1 MAAGTH
7 PNVDEAFVDDEGKA
21 PPQIAALI
29 EQGEREG
36 SLSAAEIDAA
46 ARSLELSD
54 DQLARLYDQLEQHG
68 IDVTPDGG
76 ETTATAPATGYRIP
90 DLNEQTTDALSLF
103 FNEMRRYPL
112 LHPQEEIELAKRI
125 ERGDLEAKQR
135 LINSNLRLVVSIA
148 RKYQGIGEL
157 CLLDLIQEGILGL
170 IRAAEKFDWRK
181 GFRFST
187 YATLWIRQS
196 IQRGLD
202 NTSRS
207 IRLPAHVATKA
218 RKVGRIRNELAV
230 KLEREP
236 ELEEIAAVAGMP
248 VAEVEEIRA
257 VDYTPTSLDMQLG
270 DDGDSATL
278 GDLRAA
284 DTELPEEEVHRTIL
298 TERVTEALDSLPED
312 ERKVIALRFGTE
324 GEERTRA
331 QVGRE
336 LRMSPQKAEQIER
349 RALDRLSRMDS
360 LAALREAA

>member
-1 MAAGTH
+1 ME
-7 PNVDEAFVDDEGKA
+7 PEV
-21 PPQIAALI
+21 
-29 EQGEREG
+29 
-36 SLSAAEIDAA
+36 
-46 ARSLELSD
+46 
-54 DQLARLYDQLEQHG
+54 
-68 IDVTPDGG
+68 
-76 ETTATAPATGYRIP
+76 
-90 DLNEQTTDALSLF
+90 TTDSLQLF
-103 FNEMRRYPL
+103 FNEARRHPL
-112 LHPQEEIELAKRI
+112 LTAQEEIELAKRI
-125 ERGDLEAKQR
+125 ERGDLVAKDR

-148 RKYQGIGEL
+148 RRYQGHGL
-157 CLLDLIQEGILGL
+157 TLNDLVQEGMLGL

-236 ELEEIAAVAGMP
+236 ELYEIADVAGMT
-248 VAEVEEIRA
+248 VEEVEEIRA

-270 DDGDSATL
+270 DDSDSATL

-284 DTELPEEEVHRTIL
+284 DNEAPEEEVQRTIL
-298 TERVTEALDSLPED
+298 TETVARALSALPEE

-360 LAALREAA
+360 LEALREAA

>member
-1 MAAGTH
+1 LTKTKT
-7 PNVDEAFVDDEGKA
+7 P
-21 PPQIAALI
+21 I
-29 EQGEREG
+29 REDHE
-36 SLSAAEIDAA
+36 SYVHADA
-46 ARSLELSD
+46 
-54 DQLARLYDQLEQHG
+54 LEQLLQR
-68 IDVTPDGG
+68 
-76 ETTATAPATGYRIP
+76 ANRFQLLKPA
-90 DLNEQTTDALSLF
+90 
-103 FNEMRRYPL
+103 
-112 LHPQEEIELAKRI
+112 EEIELAKRI
-125 ERGDLEAKQR
+125 ERGDLVAKDR

-148 RKYQGIGEL
+148 RRYQGHGL
-157 CLLDLIQEGILGL
+157 TLNDLVQEGMLGL

-196 IQRGLD
+196 IQRGID
-202 NTSRS
+202 T
-207 IRLPAHVATKA
+207 
-218 RKVGRIRNELAV
+218 
-230 KLEREP
+230 
-236 ELEEIAAVAGMP
+236 VAGME
-248 VAEVEEIRA
+248 VEEVEEIRA

-270 DDGDSATL
+270 DDSDSATL

-284 DTELPEEEVHRTIL
+284 DNEAPEEEVHRTIL
-298 TERVTEALDSLPED
+298 TERMAEALDSLPED

>member
-1 MAAGTH
+1 MAK
-7 PNVDEAFVDDEGKA
+7 D
-21 PPQIAALI
+21 
-29 EQGEREG
+29 
-36 SLSAAEIDAA
+36 
-46 ARSLELSD
+46 
-54 DQLARLYDQLEQHG
+54 
-68 IDVTPDGG
+68 
-76 ETTATAPATGYRIP
+76 
-90 DLNEQTTDALSLF
+90 
-103 FNEMRRYPL
+103 
-112 LHPQEEIELAKRI
+112 
-125 ERGDLEAKQR
+125 R

-148 RKYQGIGEL
+148 RRYQGHGL
-157 CLLDLIQEGILGL
+157 TLNDLVQEGMLGL

-236 ELEEIAAVAGMP
+236 ELHEIAAVAGME
-248 VAEVEEIRA
+248 VEEVEEIRA

-270 DDGDSATL
+270 DDSDSATL

-284 DTELPEEEVHRTIL
+284 DNEAPEEEVYRGIIS
-298 TERVTEALDSLPED
+298 EKVAEALDALPED

-360 LAALREAA
+360 LEALREAA

>member
-1 MAAGTH
+1 MPTTK
-7 PNVDEAFVDDEGKA
+7 N
-21 PPQIAALI
+21 QI
-29 EQGEREG
+29 REDHE
-36 SLSAAEIDAA
+36 SYVHADA
-46 ARSLELSD
+46 
-54 DQLARLYDQLEQHG
+54 LEQLLQR
-68 IDVTPDGG
+68 
-76 ETTATAPATGYRIP
+76 ANRFRLLKPA
-90 DLNEQTTDALSLF
+90 
-103 FNEMRRYPL
+103 
-112 LHPQEEIELAKRI
+112 EEIELAKRI
-125 ERGDLEAKQR
+125 ERGDLVAKDR
-135 LINSNLRLVVSIA
+135 LITSNLRLVLSIA
-148 RKYQGIGEL
+148 RRYQGHGL
-157 CLLDLIQEGILGL
+157 TLNDLVQEGMLGL

-236 ELEEIAAVAGMP
+236 ELYEIADVAGMT
-248 VAEVEEIRA
+248 VEEVEEIRA

-270 DDGDSATL
+270 DDSDSATL

-284 DTELPEEEVHRTIL
+284 DNEAPEE
-298 TERVTEALDSLPED
+298 

-360 LAALREAA
+360 LEALREAA